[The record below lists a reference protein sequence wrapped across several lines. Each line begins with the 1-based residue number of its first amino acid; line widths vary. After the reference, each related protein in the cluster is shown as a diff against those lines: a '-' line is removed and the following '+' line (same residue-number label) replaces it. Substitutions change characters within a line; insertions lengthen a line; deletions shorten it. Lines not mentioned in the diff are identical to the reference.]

1 MGIVFNP
8 FTSKLDFTGSSSA
21 PVAAT
26 EIEIDFGTQPLPSKA
41 FTVTDASITASS
53 IIDIFPSA
61 KTATG
66 RVNTDDMEW
75 DGLSL
80 SAVPASGSMIVY
92 AVANPGPV
100 VGKRK
105 IHYRVG

>member
-1 MGIVFNP
+1 MAFQFNP
-8 FTSKLDFTGSSSA
+8 FTGKLDLVGGGSTPIA
-21 PVAAT
+21 IT
-26 EIEIDFGTQPLPSKA
+26 EIEIDFGTKPVPSKS
-41 FTVTDASITASS
+41 FTITDAAVSATSKISIV
-53 IIDIFPSA
+53 PSA

-80 SAVPASGSMIVY
+80 AAVAGTGSFTVY

-100 VGKRK
+100 VGKRV
-105 IHYRVG
+105 INYIVG